1 MSASNKAAVQHL
13 FNQGLNDHNL
23 SLMMELLSDCTFHMP
38 LVGELKGESLR
49 QFFASLVTVFPDIH
63 QTMEELVTDNVRTV
77 VIRWIVTG
85 THLGPFMGIA
95 PTGKPINVTGMSMY
109 RISSGQIVD
118 EWVEWDCLGLM
129 QQLGVVPILQH
140 ETTAA

>member
-49 QFFASLVTVFPDIH
+49 QFFASLVTAFPDIH
-63 QTMEELVTDNVRTV
+63 RTMEELVTDNVCTV

-85 THLGPFMGIA
+85 THLGPSWALPRQASPSTLLVCPCIVFLA
-95 PTGKPINVTGMSMY
+95 DKSLT
-109 RISSGQIVD
+109 SG
-118 EWVEWDCLGLM
+118 WNG
-129 QQLGVVPILQH
+129 
-140 ETTAA
+140 TASA

>member
-38 LVGELKGESLR
+38 LVGELKGESLS
-49 QFFASLVTVFPDIH
+49 QFFASLVTAFPDIH
-63 QTMEELVTDNVRTV
+63 RTMEELVTDNVCTV

-109 RISSGQIVD
+109 RISSGQSLTSG
-118 EWVEWDCLGLM
+118 WNG
-129 QQLGVVPILQH
+129 
-140 ETTAA
+140 TASA